1 MDGENA
7 AAATEEASEL
17 GETATCSQGDE
28 LQSLREQIRKLEE
41 EKGKI
46 QDEFGHQRA
55 KMKELFVQ
63 KEVQWQKEAEENGRL
78 KESLGRLEAEL
89 GEAKSQLVAIGFQ
102 QETDL
107 LAEQQNCQTE
117 IASLQQLI
125 QETVEESSSSRS
137 KYEQKIKQL
146 QEVNKQLDLEL
157 QNLRSSGP
165 VDMSLLGDGVSN
177 VLNPLTAVTKSLARR
192 VVSLAPNAT
201 TIIPQS
207 SLVPRPSSPTKSLP
221 NEHANLEECMRKAQE
236 DAVMLRSLVI
246 PLEQEIDALKSK
258 LRHTDQD
265 LQWFYANTNLRPPTA
280 EASAMEEK
288 TQTADGAESI
298 KSSTSSDQLQKEL
311 ASPGGGAKADLSCDM
326 CANYETQLQMVQ
338 KQLLQLGAEKKLVQK
353 AAERYREDLSKETEY
368 RKEMENKWS
377 EKKEEHKKRVEMLT
391 AEVTKAEQA
400 CLQVRE
406 AFNVARTML
415 ESRFNALSSEHESV
429 SKNLREIQAENERL
443 AGKFCKKATELQD
456 ECINLPDSV
465 DELQEKLLLTREDL
479 ITSSVGKER
488 AEELLIEVRAE
499 LELTRSELREQLKVF
514 SDENKKLRLIA
525 EEYKAVKAAEQ
536 ASQLI
541 IAELKKELDENK
553 RARAAAE
560 KTEQELRNR
569 VASLQEDLENNEAT
583 QQDFVQLSQSLQMEL
598 ERLREAEK
606 EVRWQHEDDVD
617 ECPGCKQQFSVTRR
631 KRNCK
636 HCGRIFCPNCLPHQ
650 VASGPRQRMNK
661 VCAVCHTLLVRDSAP
676 YFSKRLPN
684 TPD

>member
-1 MDGENA
+1 MECENGEVMAKEDDENPS
-7 AAATEEASEL
+7 TSI
-17 GETATCSQGDE
+17 DE
-28 LQSLREQIRKLEE
+28 LDCLREKVKKLEE
-41 EKGKI
+41 EKYKI

-63 KEVQWQKEAEENGRL
+63 KEVQWQKVNEENSKLRGDML
-78 KESLGRLEAEL
+78 KMETEL
-89 GEAKSQLVAIGFQ
+89 GEAKSQLLAIGFQ

-107 LAEQQNCQTE
+107 LSEQQKCQSE

-157 QNLRSSGP
+157 QNVRSGP
-165 VDMSLLGDGVSN
+165 MDMSLLGDGVSN

-192 VVSLAPNAT
+192 VVSLAPT
-201 TIIPQS
+201 STSSIIPQS
-207 SLVPRPSSPTKSLP
+207 SL
-221 NEHANLEECMRKAQE
+221 AQE
-236 DAVMLRSLVI
+236 DAAMLRSLVI
-246 PLEQEIDALKSK
+246 PLEQEIDALKGK

-265 LQWFYANTNLRPPTA
+265 LQWFYANTKIRPPN
-280 EASAMEEK
+280 
-288 TQTADGAESI
+288 AESSAI
-298 KSSTSSDQLQKEL
+298 QESTPVVESVELMKTSTSSEHIQREL
-311 ASPGGGAKADLSCDM
+311 ASPGGAKADVSCDM

-338 KQLLQLGAEKKLVQK
+338 KQVLQLDAEKKLVQS
-353 AAERYREDLSKETEY
+353 AADRYREDLNKETEY

-377 EKKEEHKKRVEMLT
+377 EKKEEHKKHVERLT
-391 AEVTKAEQA
+391 GQVNEAEQML
-400 CLQVRE
+400 LQIRQ
-406 AFNVARTML
+406 AFDLARSML
-415 ESRFNALSSEHESV
+415 ESRFSSLAAEHEKVHASL
-429 SKNLREIQAENERL
+429 KEIQDENEKL
-443 AGKFCKKATELQD
+443 VGKYCKMAEEMQD
-456 ECINLPDSV
+456 ECINLPDAV
-465 DELQEKLLLTREDL
+465 DELQEMLLLMREDL

-488 AEELLIEVRAE
+488 AEEQLNDVRSE
-499 LELTRSELREQLKVF
+499 LELTRNELREQLKAF

-536 ASQLI
+536 ASQII
-541 IAELKKELDENK
+541 IAEFKKELEETK
-553 RARAAAE
+553 RGKAAAE
-560 KTEQELRNR
+560 KLEQELRNR

-636 HCGRIFCPNCLPHQ
+636 HCGRIFCPSCLPHQ
-650 VASGPRQRMNK
+650 VPSGPRQRLNK

-676 YFSKRLPN
+676 YFSKRLPH

>member
-207 SLVPRPSSPTKSLP
+207 SL
-221 NEHANLEECMRKAQE
+221 AQE

-406 AFNVARTML
+406 AFNMARTML
-415 ESRFNALSSEHESV
+415 ESRFNALSSEHENV

-636 HCGRIFCPNCLPHQ
+636 HCGRIFCPACLPHQ